1 MREFGLMQIGLDAV
15 DRALAKEMLNEDSW
29 EDRASDKEIFDRQ
42 WEESERIANSDVP
55 TKCLSC
61 GDLKDV
67 YDYPMGEY
75 EGFGSV
81 FVGERCTREGGCDRG

>member
-1 MREFGLMQIGLDAV
+1 MSEFKLMCAALDAV
-15 DRALAKEMLNEDSW
+15 DRALQREVLNEGSW
-29 EDRASDKEIFDRQ
+29 EDRASDKEILDHQ

-61 GDLKDV
+61 IDLKDV
-67 YDYPMGEY
+67 YDFPMGEY

-81 FVGERCTREGGCDRG
+81 FVGERCTRKGGCDRA